1 MTKRDL
7 VMRISKETGM
17 IQKDVATVLQKSL
30 DYIIESLARG
40 ENVEFRNFGVFEV
53 QERKSR
59 IGRNPNKPDNVVIIP
74 NRKVVKFKNGACN
87 ESQNHVTDADHT
99 AELICAQPYTIW
111 KRHAACGIFIR
122 KTCQRAGLFSTLGA
136 NPRNCSDFS
145 HTMPAVESLE
155 LLKRKGGEEIVG
167 QIYAFKDKSDREL
180 ALRPEMT
187 PTWPA

>member
-17 IQKDVATVLQKSL
+17 IQKDVATVLQKTL

-74 NRKVVKFKNGACN
+74 NRKVVKFKMGRVMKAKI
-87 ESQNHVTDADHT
+87 T
-99 AELICAQPYTIW
+99 QP
-111 KRHAACGIFIR
+111 
-122 KTCQRAGLFSTLGA
+122 
-136 NPRNCSDFS
+136 
-145 HTMPAVESLE
+145 
-155 LLKRKGGEEIVG
+155 
-167 QIYAFKDKSDREL
+167 
-180 ALRPEMT
+180 T
-187 PTWPA
+187 PTTQPG